1 MLFLYKNF
9 KISRI
14 KAPEIRCFKEQR
26 KDTVD
31 KNTSGSNSLKLRFAK
46 RPRKGEKGGIHRRRY
61 QSLRGS
67 IHATLGKCQGTG
79 RMEGTLTTWCIV
91 INEAHSWRKT
101 LRF

>member
-1 MLFLYKNF
+1 MLFLHKNF

-31 KNTSGSNSLKLRFAK
+31 KNASGSNSLKLRFAK

-67 IHATLGKCQGTG
+67 IHCHAGKMPGDWENGGNTDHLVH
-79 RMEGTLTTWCIV
+79 RD
-91 INEAHSWRKT
+91 K
-101 LRF
+101 